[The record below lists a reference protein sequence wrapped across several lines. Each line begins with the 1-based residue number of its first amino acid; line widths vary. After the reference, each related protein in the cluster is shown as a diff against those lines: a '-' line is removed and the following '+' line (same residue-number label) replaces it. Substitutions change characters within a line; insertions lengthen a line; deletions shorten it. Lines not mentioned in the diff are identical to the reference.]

1 MTEIVQTTVSGNT
14 VYIVDEPNNTL
25 CIDSTNTRVG
35 IGTNNPGYELSV
47 VGNAH
52 ATGFV
57 QGLNLT
63 IQAGGGGLLTFEDAS
78 TQSTAAVTGM
88 VSFTLAGDSGS
99 SQTISEGDTLKVGG
113 GTALSAVASATDT
126 VTMNL
131 DNTAVTPATYGD
143 ATNVAQI
150 TIDAQGRITAA
161 ADVAISGGGGGMTD
175 WNLTGTSGTTETIT
189 DGQTVT
195 IAQGAGIT
203 AVSSSADTVTITN
216 TGVTSNVAGAGISVS
231 GATGAVTVTNTGV
244 LSLAATAA
252 TNVTL
257 SAATGA
263 INIDI
268 LGTSY
273 PGVLDG
279 TGRIDGLI
287 DIGFGPQ
294 PIAQFGWTTFTDP
307 LFGICYIPIYQ

>member
-1 MTEIVQTTVSGNT
+1 MTEIVQTTVLGNT

-63 IQAGGGGLLTFEDAS
+63 IQAGGGGVLTFSDAT

-88 VSFTLAGDSGS
+88 VSFTLAGDSGP
-99 SQTISEGDTLKVGG
+99 SQTISEGNTMTIAGG
-113 GTALSAVASATDT
+113 AGLSSDASATDT
-126 VTMNL
+126 MTLKL

-175 WNLTGTSGTTETIT
+175 WDLTGSTGTTETVT

-195 IAQGAGIT
+195 IAEGAGIT
-203 AVSSSADTVTITN
+203 SVSSSADTITI
-216 TGVTSNVAGAGISVS
+216 
-231 GATGAVTVTNTGV
+231 TNTGV
-244 LSLAATAA
+244 LSLAATAP

-257 SAATGA
+257 SAATGV
-263 INIDI
+263 IDIDI

-273 PGVLDG
+273 PGVMDG
-279 TGRIDGLI
+279 TGRIDGQI
-287 DIGFGPQ
+287 DIGGGPI

-307 LFGICYIPIYQ
+307 VFGICYIPIYQ